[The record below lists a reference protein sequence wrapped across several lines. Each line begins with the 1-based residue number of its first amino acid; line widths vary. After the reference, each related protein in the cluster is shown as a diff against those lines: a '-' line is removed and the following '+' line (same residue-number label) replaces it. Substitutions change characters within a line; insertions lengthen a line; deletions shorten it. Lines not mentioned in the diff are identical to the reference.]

1 MDNKTKKELGFS
13 MNELDDNTILIEGV
27 VQGKVS
33 KKSKMKYEREFSKV
47 SLHLFDK
54 EYIEKLQ
61 EIEIELISNNKDI
74 GDKLSDS
81 FTRIA
86 RFLMK

>member
-13 MNELDDNTILIEGV
+13 MNEVDENTILIEGV
-27 VQGKVS
+27 VQRNVS
-33 KKSKMKYEREFSKV
+33 KKVKMKYEREFSKI

-61 EIEIELISNNKDI
+61 EIEFESVSRNKAVNE
-74 GDKLSDS
+74 KLNES
-81 FTRIA
+81 FTKIA
-86 RFLMK
+86 KFLMR